1 MISTLSLK
9 NFKCFRS
16 IVFKLGGINLFA
28 GVNGTGKST
37 VLQSLLLVRQ
47 SFESESLRRGDLQLN
62 GALADLGTAG
72 EVFCAAPNSD
82 FIEVALTNEAKSELH
97 FTARYSEEASKEYS
111 LYLEQPTG
119 FDGEGRG
126 FGIFSELFNYLQ
138 AERTGPRK
146 TFQILPEGRHSFH
159 VGRAGE
165 SAAYVVASPHRDA
178 KIANEAL
185 LLSSEDGQELATIR
199 YQWPLWMARLFPGFD
214 AQSEIYSTADQVRL
228 AFALQE
234 TEAGQ
239 SLFVRPGNT
248 GFGISYALGIIVAG
262 LAAEHDTV
270 LLVENPEA
278 HLHPRAQS
286 LIGEFLARVSAGG
299 AQVFVET
306 HSEHVLNG
314 VRRMV
319 KQQIIPPD
327 KCRLFFFS
335 RTAGDLEPTK
345 TDVPISG
352 SGEIEIWPEGFFDQL
367 DKDLTEI
374 LS

>member
-1 MISTLSLK
+1 
-9 NFKCFRS
+9 
-16 IVFKLGGINLFA
+16 
-28 GVNGTGKST
+28 
-37 VLQSLLLVRQ
+37 
-47 SFESESLRRGDLQLN
+47 
-62 GALADLGTAG
+62 
-72 EVFCAAPNSD
+72 
-82 FIEVALTNEAKSELH
+82 
-97 FTARYSEEASKEYS
+97 
-111 LYLEQPTG
+111 
-119 FDGEGRG
+119 
-126 FGIFSELFNYLQ
+126 
-138 AERTGPRK
+138 
-146 TFQILPEGRHSFH
+146 
-159 VGRAGE
+159 
-165 SAAYVVASPHRDA
+165 
-178 KIANEAL
+178 
-185 LLSSEDGQELATIR
+185 
-199 YQWPLWMARLFPGFD
+199 MARLFPGFD